1 MGEERKAMG
10 IICKAGSKS
19 IMMGREEIII
29 LLELGLGILMVF
41 LIATNVLKDY
51 SWIIW
56 LVAIVFVIYKVKKE
70 GIDF

>member
-1 MGEERKAMG
+1 MG

-41 LIATNVLKDY
+41 LIATNVFKDY

>member
-1 MGEERKAMG
+1 MG

>member
-29 LLELGLGILMVF
+29 LLELGFGALIVF
-41 LIATNVLKDY
+41 LIATGVLKEY
-51 SWIIW
+51 TWIIW
-56 LVAIVFVIYKVKKE
+56 LAAIGFVIYKIKKD

>member
-1 MGEERKAMG
+1 
-10 IICKAGSKS
+10 
-19 IMMGREEIII
+19 MMGREEIII

-41 LIATNVLKDY
+41 LIATNVFKDY